1 MRKLILATNNI
12 HKIAEMQAILEG
24 LDLEILS
31 ARDFPDFPEAEETGE
46 TLVENAA
53 LKALAVWNKYHLPAV
68 ADDTGLEVDYLGG
81 APGVYSA
88 RFAGPACSF
97 ADNNRKL
104 LSLLNNVPDEERNA
118 RFRCVISFIDHKG
131 ELYSV
136 QGILEGSIAAFPRGK
151 QGFGYD
157 PVFVVKGTGKTLAE
171 YPASEKNRISHRN
184 LALARIRPIIIQSL
198 LRSDPLGT

>member
-1 MRKLILATNNI
+1 MSKLILATNNI
-12 HKIAEMQAILEG
+12 HKIVEMKAILAG

-46 TLVENAA
+46 TLVENAT
-53 LKALAVWNKYHLPAV
+53 LKAQAVWNKYHLPAV

-88 RFAGPACSF
+88 RFAGPGCTF

-104 LSLLNNVPDEERNA
+104 LSLLNNVPDEERTA
-118 RFRCVISFIDHKG
+118 RFKCVISFIDDKG
-131 ELYSV
+131 RLYSV
-136 QGILEGSIAAFPRGK
+136 QGVLEGSIAAYPRGR

-157 PVFVVKGTGKTLAE
+157 PIFVVKGTGKALAE
-171 YPASEKNRISHRN
+171 YPASEKNKISHRS
-184 LALARIRPIIIQSL
+184 LALAKIRPIIIQSL
-198 LRSDPLGT
+198 GRSGS